1 MQKRENRAIKSTNR
15 QVDFMLLLIIILLL
29 ASGIVMVLS
38 ASAPSALSETGN
50 SYTYVTKQVI
60 FAVGGLVIM
69 YIASKFDYHIFN
81 KFYWP
86 IYWISIGILLLVL
99 VPGLKYSANGAT
111 RWVDLG
117 FIQF

>member
-1 MQKRENRAIKSTNR
+1 MQKRENKAIKSTNR

-50 SYTYVTKQVI
+50 SYTYVTKQAI

-69 YIASKFDYHIFN
+69 YIASKFDYQIFC
-81 KFYWP
+81 KRCYEMGRLG
-86 IYWISIGILLLVL
+86 IYTISAI
-99 VPGLKYSANGAT
+99 
-111 RWVDLG
+111 
-117 FIQF
+117 